1 MKRRKNILAVLLAV
15 TVMAT
20 AMPGSAIAAPVDGQ
34 TTEVS
39 AKAGTEKAEK
49 KEQIRVIS
57 ITDPKLEK
65 GSFARGTKVK
75 DMKLPDKLSARGYKE
90 KDSKKAEDIK
100 IKDVTWKTDYKEDST
115 AGKYTF
121 TAQITDDYKL
131 AKDVVLPK
139 LTIEITEAQTKTT
152 EKQPETKAAETKQPE
167 TKATEAKKPE
177 TKTTE
182 KTPEVKKPETKV
194 TEKETEVRKPETKAT
209 EKKPETKIS
218 ENQPETKATE
228 AKKPETKTT
237 EKTPEV
243 KKPETKVTEKE
254 TEVRKPETKATE
266 KKPETKISEN
276 QPETKATEAK
286 KPETKTTEKTPEV
299 KKPETKVTEKET
311 EVRKPETKATEKKP
325 ETKISEKQP
334 ETKADAKAKDAKS
347 TESEKESETKQS
359 ETKESE
365 TKQSE
370 TKESET
376 KESETENT
384 NLKITAFEVKDAK
397 VTIDEEKQTITV
409 LMQKS
414 DTDLKKLAPKITV
427 PAGVTVDPASEK
439 EVDFSAS
446 DKIPVI
452 YKLTRTAEDGKTVTR
467 EYKVTATICKHDW
480 KEATCTEAA
489 ICKLCGVTGEAALG
503 HDWKEA
509 TCTEAAVCKRCGI
522 KGSAALGH
530 DWTKATCKVKST
542 CKRCKITRGKLAA
555 HTWSKWKVTAEATHE
570 KKGKKERK
578 CGICKKKET
587 KTLPKINLIGEAD
600 NNKIEGL
607 TNGGNYATG
616 ANITFKA
623 VGDRMDNKAPI
634 EGDVRY
640 LPVSWTCG
648 TGKGDLNETNAYART
663 LQFTTAGTYTLNV
676 TYERQL
682 YKDGKWIAKGDADV
696 QTVQLNVTGNTI
708 TNSTNKG
715 ASGSNSNV
723 RVAAVT
729 GDNSPIVLLSI
740 VLAASLAALIALF
753 VSGIRRK
760 NNRK

>member
-90 KDSKKAEDIK
+90 KDSKNAEDIK

-218 ENQPETKATE
+218 E
-228 AKKPETKTT
+228 
-237 EKTPEV
+237 
-243 KKPETKVTEKE
+243 
-254 TEVRKPETKATE
+254 
-266 KKPETKISEN
+266 
-276 QPETKATEAK
+276 
-286 KPETKTTEKTPEV
+286 
-299 KKPETKVTEKET
+299 
-311 EVRKPETKATEKKP
+311 
-325 ETKISEKQP
+325 KQP
-334 ETKADAKAKDAKS
+334 ETKADAKAKDVKS

-489 ICKLCGVTGEAALG
+489 ICKLCGVTGAAALG

>member
-90 KDSKKAEDIK
+90 KDSKRAEDIK

-152 EKQPETKAAETKQPE
+152 EKQPETKVAETKQPE
-167 TKATEAKKPE
+167 TKAAEAKKPE

-194 TEKETEVRKPETKAT
+194 TEKE
-209 EKKPETKIS
+209 I
-218 ENQPETKATE
+218 
-228 AKKPETKTT
+228 
-237 EKTPEV
+237 
-243 KKPETKVTEKE
+243 
-254 TEVRKPETKATE
+254 
-266 KKPETKISEN
+266 
-276 QPETKATEAK
+276 
-286 KPETKTTEKTPEV
+286 
-299 KKPETKVTEKET
+299 

-452 YKLTRTAEDGKTVTR
+452 YKLSRTAEDGKTVTR

-509 TCTEAAVCKRCGI
+509 TCTEAAICKRCGI

-555 HTWSKWKVTAEATHE
+555 HTWSKWKVTVEATHE

-587 KTLPKINLIGEAD
+587 KTLPKINWIGEAD

>member
-20 AMPGSAIAAPVDGQ
+20 AMPGGAIAAPVDGQ

-152 EKQPETKAAETKQPE
+152 EKQPETKVAETKRPE

-177 TKTTE
+177 MKTTE

-218 ENQPETKATE
+218 ENQPETKAAE
-228 AKKPETKTT
+228 
-237 EKTPEV
+237 
-243 KKPETKVTEKE
+243 
-254 TEVRKPETKATE
+254 
-266 KKPETKISEN
+266 
-276 QPETKATEAK
+276 Q
-286 KPETKTTEKTPEV
+286 
-299 KKPETKVTEKET
+299 
-311 EVRKPETKATEKKP
+311 
-325 ETKISEKQP
+325 KQP

-452 YKLTRTAEDGKTVTR
+452 YKLSRTAEDGKTVTR

-509 TCTEAAVCKRCGI
+509 TCTEAAICKRCGI

-696 QTVQLNVTGNTI
+696 QTVQLNVTGDTI

>member
-167 TKATEAKKPE
+167 TKAA
-177 TKTTE
+177 
-182 KTPEVKKPETKV
+182 
-194 TEKETEVRKPETKAT
+194 
-209 EKKPETKIS
+209 
-218 ENQPETKATE
+218 
-228 AKKPETKTT
+228 
-237 EKTPEV
+237 
-243 KKPETKVTEKE
+243 
-254 TEVRKPETKATE
+254 
-266 KKPETKISEN
+266 
-276 QPETKATEAK
+276 EAK

-467 EYKVTATICKHDW
+467 EYKVAATICKHDW

>member
-167 TKATEAKKPE
+167 TKAAEAKKPE

-182 KTPEVKKPETKV
+182 KTPEVKK
-194 TEKETEVRKPETKAT
+194 
-209 EKKPETKIS
+209 
-218 ENQPETKATE
+218 
-228 AKKPETKTT
+228 
-237 EKTPEV
+237 
-243 KKPETKVTEKE
+243 
-254 TEVRKPETKATE
+254 
-266 KKPETKISEN
+266 
-276 QPETKATEAK
+276 
-286 KPETKTTEKTPEV
+286 
-299 KKPETKVTEKET
+299 
-311 EVRKPETKATEKKP
+311 
-325 ETKISEKQP
+325 P

-489 ICKLCGVTGEAALG
+489 ICKLCGVTGAAALG

-522 KGSAALGH
+522 KGAAALGH

-587 KTLPKINLIGEAD
+587 KTLPKINWIGEAD

>member
-167 TKATEAKKPE
+167 TKAA
-177 TKTTE
+177 
-182 KTPEVKKPETKV
+182 
-194 TEKETEVRKPETKAT
+194 
-209 EKKPETKIS
+209 
-218 ENQPETKATE
+218 
-228 AKKPETKTT
+228 
-237 EKTPEV
+237 
-243 KKPETKVTEKE
+243 
-254 TEVRKPETKATE
+254 
-266 KKPETKISEN
+266 
-276 QPETKATEAK
+276 EAK

-682 YKDGKWIAKGDADV
+682 SKDGKWIAKGDADV

>member
-167 TKATEAKKPE
+167 TKAA
-177 TKTTE
+177 
-182 KTPEVKKPETKV
+182 
-194 TEKETEVRKPETKAT
+194 
-209 EKKPETKIS
+209 
-218 ENQPETKATE
+218 
-228 AKKPETKTT
+228 
-237 EKTPEV
+237 
-243 KKPETKVTEKE
+243 
-254 TEVRKPETKATE
+254 
-266 KKPETKISEN
+266 
-276 QPETKATEAK
+276 EAK

-467 EYKVTATICKHDW
+467 EYKVTATICK
-480 KEATCTEAA
+480 
-489 ICKLCGVTGEAALG
+489 

>member
-34 TTEVS
+34 ITEVS

-218 ENQPETKATE
+218 ENQPETKAAE
-228 AKKPETKTT
+228 
-237 EKTPEV
+237 
-243 KKPETKVTEKE
+243 
-254 TEVRKPETKATE
+254 
-266 KKPETKISEN
+266 
-276 QPETKATEAK
+276 Q
-286 KPETKTTEKTPEV
+286 
-299 KKPETKVTEKET
+299 
-311 EVRKPETKATEKKP
+311 
-325 ETKISEKQP
+325 KQP

-452 YKLTRTAEDGKTVTR
+452 YKLSKTAEDGKTVTR

-509 TCTEAAVCKRCGI
+509 TCTEAAICKRCGI

>member
-34 TTEVS
+34 TTEIS

-177 TKTTE
+177 MKTTE

-218 ENQPETKATE
+218 ENQPETKAAE
-228 AKKPETKTT
+228 
-237 EKTPEV
+237 
-243 KKPETKVTEKE
+243 
-254 TEVRKPETKATE
+254 
-266 KKPETKISEN
+266 
-276 QPETKATEAK
+276 Q
-286 KPETKTTEKTPEV
+286 
-299 KKPETKVTEKET
+299 
-311 EVRKPETKATEKKP
+311 
-325 ETKISEKQP
+325 KQP

-467 EYKVTATICKHDW
+467 EYKVTATICKHYW

-489 ICKLCGVTGEAALG
+489 ICKLCGVTGAAALG

-740 VLAASLAALIALF
+740 VLAASLAALIALL

>member
-139 LTIEITEAQTKTT
+139 LTIEITETQTKTT

-167 TKATEAKKPE
+167 TKAA
-177 TKTTE
+177 
-182 KTPEVKKPETKV
+182 
-194 TEKETEVRKPETKAT
+194 
-209 EKKPETKIS
+209 
-218 ENQPETKATE
+218 
-228 AKKPETKTT
+228 
-237 EKTPEV
+237 
-243 KKPETKVTEKE
+243 
-254 TEVRKPETKATE
+254 
-266 KKPETKISEN
+266 
-276 QPETKATEAK
+276 EAK

-334 ETKADAKAKDAKS
+334 ETKAAEQKQPETKADAKAKDAKS

-370 TKESET
+370 TKKSET

-489 ICKLCGVTGEAALG
+489 ICKLCGVTGAAALG

-522 KGSAALGH
+522 KGAAALGH

-587 KTLPKINLIGEAD
+587 KTLPKINWIGEAD

>member
-39 AKAGTEKAEK
+39 AKAGIEKAEK

-131 AKDVVLPK
+131 AKDMVLPK

-152 EKQPETKAAETKQPE
+152 EKQPETKAAETK
-167 TKATEAKKPE
+167 AAEAKKPE

-182 KTPEVKKPETKV
+182 KTPEVK
-194 TEKETEVRKPETKAT
+194 KPETKAT

-218 ENQPETKATE
+218 ENQPETKAAE
-228 AKKPETKTT
+228 
-237 EKTPEV
+237 
-243 KKPETKVTEKE
+243 
-254 TEVRKPETKATE
+254 
-266 KKPETKISEN
+266 
-276 QPETKATEAK
+276 Q
-286 KPETKTTEKTPEV
+286 
-299 KKPETKVTEKET
+299 
-311 EVRKPETKATEKKP
+311 
-325 ETKISEKQP
+325 KQP

-414 DTDLKKLAPKITV
+414 DTDLKKLAPKITL

-452 YKLTRTAEDGKTVTR
+452 YKLSRTAEDGKTVTR

-509 TCTEAAVCKRCGI
+509 TCTEAAICKRCGI

>member
-1 MKRRKNILAVLLAV
+1 MIKNQEVDIMKRRKNILAVLLAV

-65 GSFARGTKVK
+65 ASFARGTKVK

-167 TKATEAKKPE
+167 TKAAEAKKSE

-182 KTPEVKKPETKV
+182 KTPEVK
-194 TEKETEVRKPETKAT
+194 
-209 EKKPETKIS
+209 
-218 ENQPETKATE
+218 
-228 AKKPETKTT
+228 
-237 EKTPEV
+237 
-243 KKPETKVTEKE
+243 
-254 TEVRKPETKATE
+254 
-266 KKPETKISEN
+266 
-276 QPETKATEAK
+276 
-286 KPETKTTEKTPEV
+286 
-299 KKPETKVTEKET
+299 
-311 EVRKPETKATEKKP
+311 KPETKATEKKP

-489 ICKLCGVTGEAALG
+489 ICKLCGVTGAAALG

-522 KGSAALGH
+522 KGAAALGH

-587 KTLPKINLIGEAD
+587 KTLPKINWIGEAD

>member
-139 LTIEITEAQTKTT
+139 LTIEITETQTKTT

-167 TKATEAKKPE
+167 TKAAEAKKPE

-194 TEKETEVRKPETKAT
+194 TEKETEVRKPETKVT

-218 ENQPETKATE
+218 EKQPETKAAE
-228 AKKPETKTT
+228 
-237 EKTPEV
+237 
-243 KKPETKVTEKE
+243 
-254 TEVRKPETKATE
+254 
-266 KKPETKISEN
+266 
-276 QPETKATEAK
+276 Q
-286 KPETKTTEKTPEV
+286 
-299 KKPETKVTEKET
+299 
-311 EVRKPETKATEKKP
+311 
-325 ETKISEKQP
+325 KQP

-489 ICKLCGVTGEAALG
+489 ICKLCGVTGAAALG

-555 HTWSKWKVTAEATHE
+555 HTWSKWKVTDEATHE

-587 KTLPKINLIGEAD
+587 KTLPKINWIGEAD

-682 YKDGKWIAKGDADV
+682 YKNGKWIAKGDADV

>member
-1 MKRRKNILAVLLAV
+1 VRKITAKYQGYRRIKTVIKNQEVDIMKRRKNILAVLLAV

-167 TKATEAKKPE
+167 TKAA
-177 TKTTE
+177 
-182 KTPEVKKPETKV
+182 
-194 TEKETEVRKPETKAT
+194 
-209 EKKPETKIS
+209 
-218 ENQPETKATE
+218 
-228 AKKPETKTT
+228 
-237 EKTPEV
+237 
-243 KKPETKVTEKE
+243 
-254 TEVRKPETKATE
+254 
-266 KKPETKISEN
+266 
-276 QPETKATEAK
+276 EAK

>member
-167 TKATEAKKPE
+167 TKAAEAKKPE
-177 TKTTE
+177 MKTTE

-218 ENQPETKATE
+218 ENQPETKAAE
-228 AKKPETKTT
+228 
-237 EKTPEV
+237 
-243 KKPETKVTEKE
+243 
-254 TEVRKPETKATE
+254 
-266 KKPETKISEN
+266 
-276 QPETKATEAK
+276 Q
-286 KPETKTTEKTPEV
+286 
-299 KKPETKVTEKET
+299 
-311 EVRKPETKATEKKP
+311 
-325 ETKISEKQP
+325 KQP

-384 NLKITAFEVKDAK
+384 NLKITAFEMKDAK

-452 YKLTRTAEDGKTVTR
+452 YKLSRTAEDGKTVTR

-509 TCTEAAVCKRCGI
+509 TCTEAAICKRCGI

-587 KTLPKINLIGEAD
+587 KTLPKINWIGEAD

>member
-1 MKRRKNILAVLLAV
+1 MRKITAKYQGYRRIKTVIKNQEVDIMKRRKNILAVLLAV

-167 TKATEAKKPE
+167 TKAA
-177 TKTTE
+177 
-182 KTPEVKKPETKV
+182 
-194 TEKETEVRKPETKAT
+194 
-209 EKKPETKIS
+209 
-218 ENQPETKATE
+218 
-228 AKKPETKTT
+228 
-237 EKTPEV
+237 
-243 KKPETKVTEKE
+243 
-254 TEVRKPETKATE
+254 
-266 KKPETKISEN
+266 
-276 QPETKATEAK
+276 EAK

-753 VSGIRRK
+753 VSGIRRN

>member
-139 LTIEITEAQTKTT
+139 LTIEITETQTKTT

-167 TKATEAKKPE
+167 TKAA
-177 TKTTE
+177 
-182 KTPEVKKPETKV
+182 
-194 TEKETEVRKPETKAT
+194 
-209 EKKPETKIS
+209 
-218 ENQPETKATE
+218 
-228 AKKPETKTT
+228 
-237 EKTPEV
+237 
-243 KKPETKVTEKE
+243 
-254 TEVRKPETKATE
+254 
-266 KKPETKISEN
+266 
-276 QPETKATEAK
+276 EAK

-489 ICKLCGVTGEAALG
+489 ICKLCGVTGAAALG

-555 HTWSKWKVTAEATHE
+555 HTWSKWKVTDEATHE

-578 CGICKKKET
+578 CGICKKKEI
-587 KTLPKINLIGEAD
+587 KTLPKINWIGEAD

>member
-218 ENQPETKATE
+218 E
-228 AKKPETKTT
+228 
-237 EKTPEV
+237 
-243 KKPETKVTEKE
+243 
-254 TEVRKPETKATE
+254 
-266 KKPETKISEN
+266 
-276 QPETKATEAK
+276 
-286 KPETKTTEKTPEV
+286 
-299 KKPETKVTEKET
+299 
-311 EVRKPETKATEKKP
+311 
-325 ETKISEKQP
+325 KQP

-347 TESEKESETKQS
+347 TESE
-359 ETKESE
+359 KESE

-753 VSGIRRK
+753 VSGIQRK

>member
-152 EKQPETKAAETKQPE
+152 ETEVRKPETKATEKKPETKISEKQPE

-194 TEKETEVRKPETKAT
+194 TEKETEVGKPETKAT

-218 ENQPETKATE
+218 ENQPETKAAE
-228 AKKPETKTT
+228 
-237 EKTPEV
+237 
-243 KKPETKVTEKE
+243 
-254 TEVRKPETKATE
+254 
-266 KKPETKISEN
+266 
-276 QPETKATEAK
+276 Q
-286 KPETKTTEKTPEV
+286 
-299 KKPETKVTEKET
+299 
-311 EVRKPETKATEKKP
+311 
-325 ETKISEKQP
+325 KQP

-452 YKLTRTAEDGKTVTR
+452 YKLSRTAEDGKTVTR

-489 ICKLCGVTGEAALG
+489 ICKLCGVTGAAALG

-740 VLAASLAALIALF
+740 VLAASLAALIALL

>member
-167 TKATEAKKPE
+167 TKAA
-177 TKTTE
+177 
-182 KTPEVKKPETKV
+182 
-194 TEKETEVRKPETKAT
+194 
-209 EKKPETKIS
+209 
-218 ENQPETKATE
+218 
-228 AKKPETKTT
+228 
-237 EKTPEV
+237 
-243 KKPETKVTEKE
+243 
-254 TEVRKPETKATE
+254 
-266 KKPETKISEN
+266 
-276 QPETKATEAK
+276 EAK

-570 KKGKKERK
+570 QKGKKERK

>member
-1 MKRRKNILAVLLAV
+1 MIKNQEVDIMKRRKNILAVLLAV

-139 LTIEITEAQTKTT
+139 LTIEITETQTKTT

-167 TKATEAKKPE
+167 TKAAEAKKPE

-182 KTPEVKKPETKV
+182 KTPEVKKPETKA

-218 ENQPETKATE
+218 EKQPETKAAE
-228 AKKPETKTT
+228 
-237 EKTPEV
+237 
-243 KKPETKVTEKE
+243 
-254 TEVRKPETKATE
+254 
-266 KKPETKISEN
+266 
-276 QPETKATEAK
+276 Q
-286 KPETKTTEKTPEV
+286 
-299 KKPETKVTEKET
+299 
-311 EVRKPETKATEKKP
+311 
-325 ETKISEKQP
+325 KQP

-489 ICKLCGVTGEAALG
+489 ICKLCGVTGAAALG

-555 HTWSKWKVTAEATHE
+555 HTWSKWKVTDEATHE

-587 KTLPKINLIGEAD
+587 KTLPKINWIGEAD

-708 TNSTNKG
+708 INSTNKG

>member
-167 TKATEAKKPE
+167 TKAAEAKKPE

-194 TEKETEVRKPETKAT
+194 TEKEIEVRKPETKAT

-218 ENQPETKATE
+218 EKQPETKATE
-228 AKKPETKTT
+228 A
-237 EKTPEV
+237 
-243 KKPETKVTEKE
+243 
-254 TEVRKPETKATE
+254 

-276 QPETKATEAK
+276 QPETKAAEQ
-286 KPETKTTEKTPEV
+286 
-299 KKPETKVTEKET
+299 
-311 EVRKPETKATEKKP
+311 
-325 ETKISEKQP
+325 KQP

-452 YKLTRTAEDGKTVTR
+452 YKLSRTAEDGKTVTR

-509 TCTEAAVCKRCGI
+509 TCTEAAICKRCGI

>member
-167 TKATEAKKPE
+167 TKAAEA
-177 TKTTE
+177 
-182 KTPEVKKPETKV
+182 
-194 TEKETEVRKPETKAT
+194 
-209 EKKPETKIS
+209 
-218 ENQPETKATE
+218 
-228 AKKPETKTT
+228 
-237 EKTPEV
+237 
-243 KKPETKVTEKE
+243 
-254 TEVRKPETKATE
+254 
-266 KKPETKISEN
+266 
-276 QPETKATEAK
+276 
-286 KPETKTTEKTPEV
+286 
-299 KKPETKVTEKET
+299 
-311 EVRKPETKATEKKP
+311 KKP

-489 ICKLCGVTGEAALG
+489 ICKLCGVTGAAALG

-522 KGSAALGH
+522 KGAAALGH

-587 KTLPKINLIGEAD
+587 KTLPKINWIGEAD

>member
-177 TKTTE
+177 MKTTE

-218 ENQPETKATE
+218 ENQPETKAAE
-228 AKKPETKTT
+228 
-237 EKTPEV
+237 
-243 KKPETKVTEKE
+243 
-254 TEVRKPETKATE
+254 
-266 KKPETKISEN
+266 
-276 QPETKATEAK
+276 Q
-286 KPETKTTEKTPEV
+286 
-299 KKPETKVTEKET
+299 
-311 EVRKPETKATEKKP
+311 
-325 ETKISEKQP
+325 KQP

-365 TKQSE
+365 TKQ
-370 TKESET
+370 SET

-452 YKLTRTAEDGKTVTR
+452 YKLSRTAEDGKTVTR

-509 TCTEAAVCKRCGI
+509 TCTEAAICKRCGI

>member
-34 TTEVS
+34 TTEIS

-177 TKTTE
+177 MKTTE

-218 ENQPETKATE
+218 ENQPETKAAE
-228 AKKPETKTT
+228 
-237 EKTPEV
+237 
-243 KKPETKVTEKE
+243 
-254 TEVRKPETKATE
+254 
-266 KKPETKISEN
+266 
-276 QPETKATEAK
+276 Q
-286 KPETKTTEKTPEV
+286 
-299 KKPETKVTEKET
+299 
-311 EVRKPETKATEKKP
+311 
-325 ETKISEKQP
+325 KQP

-452 YKLTRTAEDGKTVTR
+452 YKLSRTAEDGKTVTR

-489 ICKLCGVTGEAALG
+489 ICKLCGVTGAAALG

-740 VLAASLAALIALF
+740 VLAASLAALIALL

>member
-1 MKRRKNILAVLLAV
+1 MIKNQEVDIMKRRKNILAVLLAV

-34 TTEVS
+34 TTEIS

-177 TKTTE
+177 MKTTE

-218 ENQPETKATE
+218 ENQPETKAAE
-228 AKKPETKTT
+228 
-237 EKTPEV
+237 
-243 KKPETKVTEKE
+243 
-254 TEVRKPETKATE
+254 
-266 KKPETKISEN
+266 
-276 QPETKATEAK
+276 Q
-286 KPETKTTEKTPEV
+286 
-299 KKPETKVTEKET
+299 
-311 EVRKPETKATEKKP
+311 
-325 ETKISEKQP
+325 KQP

-489 ICKLCGVTGEAALG
+489 ICKLCGVTGAAALG

-740 VLAASLAALIALF
+740 VLAASLAALIALL

>member
-20 AMPGSAIAAPVDGQ
+20 AMPGSVIAAPVDGQ

-90 KDSKKAEDIK
+90 KNSKKAEDIK

-167 TKATEAKKPE
+167 TK
-177 TKTTE
+177 
-182 KTPEVKKPETKV
+182 V
-194 TEKETEVRKPETKAT
+194 TEKE
-209 EKKPETKIS
+209 I
-218 ENQPETKATE
+218 
-228 AKKPETKTT
+228 
-237 EKTPEV
+237 
-243 KKPETKVTEKE
+243 
-254 TEVRKPETKATE
+254 
-266 KKPETKISEN
+266 
-276 QPETKATEAK
+276 
-286 KPETKTTEKTPEV
+286 
-299 KKPETKVTEKET
+299 

-489 ICKLCGVTGEAALG
+489 ICKLCGVTGVAALG

-587 KTLPKINLIGEAD
+587 KTLPKINWIGEAD

-640 LPVSWTCG
+640 LPVSWICG

-740 VLAASLAALIALF
+740 VLAASLAALIALL

>member
-177 TKTTE
+177 MKTTEKTPEVKKPETKVTEKEIEVRKPETKTTEKQPETKAAETKQPETKATEAKKPEMKTTE

-218 ENQPETKATE
+218 ENQPETKAAE
-228 AKKPETKTT
+228 
-237 EKTPEV
+237 
-243 KKPETKVTEKE
+243 
-254 TEVRKPETKATE
+254 
-266 KKPETKISEN
+266 
-276 QPETKATEAK
+276 Q
-286 KPETKTTEKTPEV
+286 
-299 KKPETKVTEKET
+299 
-311 EVRKPETKATEKKP
+311 
-325 ETKISEKQP
+325 KQP

-365 TKQSE
+365 TKQSETKESETKESE

-489 ICKLCGVTGEAALG
+489 ICKLCGVTGA
-503 HDWKEA
+503 
-509 TCTEAAVCKRCGI
+509 
-522 KGSAALGH
+522 AALGH

-587 KTLPKINLIGEAD
+587 KTLPKINWIGEAD

>member
-65 GSFARGTKVK
+65 ASFARGTKVK

-139 LTIEITEAQTKTT
+139 LTIEITETQTKTT

-167 TKATEAKKPE
+167 TKAAEAKKPE

-218 ENQPETKATE
+218 EKQPETKAAE
-228 AKKPETKTT
+228 
-237 EKTPEV
+237 
-243 KKPETKVTEKE
+243 
-254 TEVRKPETKATE
+254 
-266 KKPETKISEN
+266 
-276 QPETKATEAK
+276 Q
-286 KPETKTTEKTPEV
+286 
-299 KKPETKVTEKET
+299 
-311 EVRKPETKATEKKP
+311 
-325 ETKISEKQP
+325 KQP

-489 ICKLCGVTGEAALG
+489 ICKLCGVTGAAALG

-555 HTWSKWKVTAEATHE
+555 HTWSKWKVTDEATHE

-587 KTLPKINLIGEAD
+587 KTLPKINWIGEAD

-607 TNGGNYATG
+607 TNGGNYAAG

>member
-167 TKATEAKKPE
+167 TKAAEAKKPE

-182 KTPEVKKPETKV
+182 KTPEVKKTETKV
-194 TEKETEVRKPETKAT
+194 TEKE
-209 EKKPETKIS
+209 I
-218 ENQPETKATE
+218 
-228 AKKPETKTT
+228 
-237 EKTPEV
+237 
-243 KKPETKVTEKE
+243 
-254 TEVRKPETKATE
+254 
-266 KKPETKISEN
+266 
-276 QPETKATEAK
+276 
-286 KPETKTTEKTPEV
+286 
-299 KKPETKVTEKET
+299 

-522 KGSAALGH
+522 KGAAALGH

-587 KTLPKINLIGEAD
+587 KTLPKINWIGEAD

-640 LPVSWTCG
+640 LPLSWTCG

-740 VLAASLAALIALF
+740 VLAASLAALIALL

>member
-167 TKATEAKKPE
+167 TKAAEAKKPE
-177 TKTTE
+177 TK
-182 KTPEVKKPETKV
+182 
-194 TEKETEVRKPETKAT
+194 
-209 EKKPETKIS
+209 I
-218 ENQPETKATE
+218 
-228 AKKPETKTT
+228 
-237 EKTPEV
+237 
-243 KKPETKVTEKE
+243 
-254 TEVRKPETKATE
+254 
-266 KKPETKISEN
+266 
-276 QPETKATEAK
+276 
-286 KPETKTTEKTPEV
+286 TEKTPEV

-489 ICKLCGVTGEAALG
+489 ICKLCGVRGEAALG

-587 KTLPKINLIGEAD
+587 KTLPKINWIGEAD

-740 VLAASLAALIALF
+740 VLAASLAALIALL

>member
-152 EKQPETKAAETKQPE
+152 EKQPETKAAETK
-167 TKATEAKKPE
+167 
-177 TKTTE
+177 
-182 KTPEVKKPETKV
+182 
-194 TEKETEVRKPETKAT
+194 
-209 EKKPETKIS
+209 
-218 ENQPETKATE
+218 
-228 AKKPETKTT
+228 
-237 EKTPEV
+237 
-243 KKPETKVTEKE
+243 
-254 TEVRKPETKATE
+254 
-266 KKPETKISEN
+266 

-489 ICKLCGVTGEAALG
+489 ICKLCGVTGAAALG

-522 KGSAALGH
+522 KGAAALGH

-587 KTLPKINLIGEAD
+587 KTLPKINWIGEAD

>member
-1 MKRRKNILAVLLAV
+1 MRKITAKYQGYRRIKTVIKNQEVDIMKRRKNILAVLLAV

-152 EKQPETKAAETKQPE
+152 EKQPETKAAETK
-167 TKATEAKKPE
+167 
-177 TKTTE
+177 
-182 KTPEVKKPETKV
+182 
-194 TEKETEVRKPETKAT
+194 
-209 EKKPETKIS
+209 
-218 ENQPETKATE
+218 
-228 AKKPETKTT
+228 
-237 EKTPEV
+237 
-243 KKPETKVTEKE
+243 
-254 TEVRKPETKATE
+254 
-266 KKPETKISEN
+266 

-509 TCTEAAVCKRCGI
+509 TCTEAVVCKRCGI

-587 KTLPKINLIGEAD
+587 KTLPKINWIGEAD

>member
-34 TTEVS
+34 ITEVS

-177 TKTTE
+177 MKTTE

-218 ENQPETKATE
+218 ENQPETKAAE
-228 AKKPETKTT
+228 
-237 EKTPEV
+237 
-243 KKPETKVTEKE
+243 
-254 TEVRKPETKATE
+254 
-266 KKPETKISEN
+266 
-276 QPETKATEAK
+276 Q
-286 KPETKTTEKTPEV
+286 
-299 KKPETKVTEKET
+299 
-311 EVRKPETKATEKKP
+311 
-325 ETKISEKQP
+325 KQP

-452 YKLTRTAEDGKTVTR
+452 YKLSKTAEDGKTVTR

-509 TCTEAAVCKRCGI
+509 TCTEAAICKRCGI

>member
-152 EKQPETKAAETKQPE
+152 EKQPETKAAETK
-167 TKATEAKKPE
+167 
-177 TKTTE
+177 
-182 KTPEVKKPETKV
+182 
-194 TEKETEVRKPETKAT
+194 
-209 EKKPETKIS
+209 
-218 ENQPETKATE
+218 
-228 AKKPETKTT
+228 
-237 EKTPEV
+237 
-243 KKPETKVTEKE
+243 
-254 TEVRKPETKATE
+254 
-266 KKPETKISEN
+266 

-587 KTLPKINLIGEAD
+587 KTLPKINWIGEAD

>member
-1 MKRRKNILAVLLAV
+1 MIKNQEVDIMKRRKNILAVLLAV

-167 TKATEAKKPE
+167 TKAAEAKKPG

-218 ENQPETKATE
+218 EKQPETKAAE
-228 AKKPETKTT
+228 
-237 EKTPEV
+237 
-243 KKPETKVTEKE
+243 
-254 TEVRKPETKATE
+254 
-266 KKPETKISEN
+266 
-276 QPETKATEAK
+276 Q
-286 KPETKTTEKTPEV
+286 
-299 KKPETKVTEKET
+299 
-311 EVRKPETKATEKKP
+311 
-325 ETKISEKQP
+325 KQP

-384 NLKITAFEVKDAK
+384 NLKINAFEVKDAK

-587 KTLPKINLIGEAD
+587 KTLPKINWIGEAD

>member
-182 KTPEVKKPETKV
+182 KTPEVKKPE
-194 TEKETEVRKPETKAT
+194 A
-209 EKKPETKIS
+209 
-218 ENQPETKATE
+218 
-228 AKKPETKTT
+228 
-237 EKTPEV
+237 
-243 KKPETKVTEKE
+243 
-254 TEVRKPETKATE
+254 
-266 KKPETKISEN
+266 
-276 QPETKATEAK
+276 
-286 KPETKTTEKTPEV
+286 
-299 KKPETKVTEKET
+299 KVTEKET

-334 ETKADAKAKDAKS
+334 ETKADAKAKDVKS

-489 ICKLCGVTGEAALG
+489 ICKLCGVTGAAALG

-555 HTWSKWKVTAEATHE
+555 HTWSKWKVTDEATHE

-587 KTLPKINLIGEAD
+587 KTLPKINWIGGTD

>member
-34 TTEVS
+34 ITEVS

-218 ENQPETKATE
+218 E
-228 AKKPETKTT
+228 
-237 EKTPEV
+237 
-243 KKPETKVTEKE
+243 
-254 TEVRKPETKATE
+254 
-266 KKPETKISEN
+266 
-276 QPETKATEAK
+276 
-286 KPETKTTEKTPEV
+286 
-299 KKPETKVTEKET
+299 
-311 EVRKPETKATEKKP
+311 
-325 ETKISEKQP
+325 KQP

-347 TESEKESETKQS
+347 MESEKESETKQS
-359 ETKESE
+359 ETKQSETKQSETKESE
-365 TKQSE
+365 TKESE

-384 NLKITAFEVKDAK
+384 NLKITVFEVKDAK

-409 LMQKS
+409 FMQKS

-489 ICKLCGVTGEAALG
+489 ICKLCGVTGAAVLG

>member
-1 MKRRKNILAVLLAV
+1 MIKNQEVDIMKRRKNILAVLLAV

-218 ENQPETKATE
+218 E
-228 AKKPETKTT
+228 
-237 EKTPEV
+237 
-243 KKPETKVTEKE
+243 
-254 TEVRKPETKATE
+254 
-266 KKPETKISEN
+266 
-276 QPETKATEAK
+276 
-286 KPETKTTEKTPEV
+286 
-299 KKPETKVTEKET
+299 
-311 EVRKPETKATEKKP
+311 
-325 ETKISEKQP
+325 KQP
-334 ETKADAKAKDAKS
+334 ETKADAKAKDVKS

-489 ICKLCGVTGEAALG
+489 ICKLCGVTGAAALG

-555 HTWSKWKVTAEATHE
+555 HTWSKWKVTDEATHE

-587 KTLPKINLIGEAD
+587 KTLPKINWIGETD

-715 ASGSNSNV
+715 ASGSNSNG